1 MSFALAKQ
9 VIDQAV
15 RACIGCG
22 ACTGRC
28 AVLEERD
35 ASGALLPV
43 REGGAGKA
51 LVGGQRACVRA
62 ATVGEDAPTTCA
74 PMSADEAGAG
84 MTVGSLASLFSLVE
98 NAEDVAAVAS
108 AHPAV
113 VFAAR
118 RCFMCGYCT
127 LKCPTNVD
135 ARGMFTALRELFSL
149 GGVVDDSGFTM
160 TQVDKEWH
168 CFSAYRAVYGIWYVD
183 LPQIEDAPALGA
195 DTLFFPG
202 CPLASYSPDLTRQAF
217 AWLQENAGSVVF
229 TDACCGSPL
238 KTAGYGD
245 RADAYKKSL
254 VERMIAAGI
263 HRVVCVCP
271 GCAEELAAAA
281 AAQGAALEMVALP
294 QLLADAGVRVSAK
307 RARELVAQAAAEVR
321 EASGATEA
329 GEAVASNALSH
340 VGESAG
346 VQSDASEVADVC
358 AAASASKTASET
370 AVEVCIAPFDSCHD
384 REGVF
389 GGPLR
394 MLLQA
399 QDVRVVEMLHHGTN
413 ALCCGGAG
421 AVSLVDPAIKEQR
434 IDYLLKDEAAQ
445 TGAELLVSNCP
456 TCTYT
461 AAQKRRADIKAG
473 RAVSK
478 AVPCNYMELI
488 FPGRFDWNQV
498 FDQLEGMWSGQYAA
512 WVRSVLL

>member
-1 MSFALAKQ
+1 MSFSLAKQ
-9 VIDQAV
+9 MIDQAV

-43 REGGAGKA
+43 REGGAG
-51 LVGGQRACVRA
+51 
-62 ATVGEDAPTTCA
+62 
-74 PMSADEAGAG
+74 

-108 AHPAV
+108 AHPAA

-127 LKCPTNVD
+127 LGCPTSVD

-149 GGVVDDSGFTM
+149 GVVVDGNGFTM

-217 AWLQENAGSVVF
+217 AWLQENAGPVVF

-254 VERMIAAGI
+254 VKRMIAAGI

-271 GCAEELAAAA
+271 GCAEELATAA

-321 EASGATEA
+321 EASDAAEA
-329 GEAVASNALSH
+329 GESATADADALSH

-370 AVEVCIAPFDSCHD
+370 AAEVCIAPFDSCHD

-394 MLLQA
+394 TLLQA
-399 QDVRVVEMLHHGTN
+399 QDVRVVEMLHHGAN

-434 IDYLLKDEAAQ
+434 IDYLLKGEAAQ

-473 RAVSK
+473 CAVSK
-478 AVPCNYMELI
+478 AVPCNYLELI
-488 FPGRFDWNQV
+488 FPGRFDWNRV

>member
-9 VIDQAV
+9 AIDQAV

-43 REGGAGKA
+43 REG
-51 LVGGQRACVRA
+51 
-62 ATVGEDAPTTCA
+62 D
-74 PMSADEAGAG
+74 AG

-108 AHPAV
+108 AHPAA

-127 LKCPTNVD
+127 LGCPTSVD

-217 AWLQENAGSVVF
+217 AWLQENAGPVVY

-254 VERMIAAGI
+254 VERMIAVGI

-294 QLLADAGVRVSAK
+294 QLLADVGVRVSAK

-321 EASGATEA
+321 EASGAAEA
-329 GEAVASNALSH
+329 GEAATAEVDALSH
-340 VGESAG
+340 AGESAG
-346 VQSDASEVADVC
+346 VQPDAGEVAGVC

-399 QDVRVVEMLHHGTN
+399 QDVRVVEMLHHGAN

>member
-1 MSFALAKQ
+1 MSFSLAKQ
-9 VIDQAV
+9 VIDQV
-15 RACIGCG
+15 VHACIGCG
-22 ACTGRC
+22 ACTGYC

-43 REGGAGKA
+43 REGGAEKVPADG
-51 LVGGQRACVRA
+51 RHACARA
-62 ATVGEDAPTTCA
+62 ATAGADALATCA
-74 PMSADEAGAG
+74 PMSAGEAFVG
-84 MTVGSLASLFSLVE
+84 MTVGSLASLFSLME
-98 NAEDVAAVAS
+98 NAEDVAVVAS
-108 AHPAV
+108 EHPAA
-113 VFAAR
+113 VFAVR

-202 CPLASYSPDLTRQAF
+202 CPLVSYSSDLTRQAF
-217 AWLQENAGSVVF
+217 AWLQKNAGPVVF

-245 RADAYKKSL
+245 RADVYKKSL
-254 VERMIAAGI
+254 IKRVVAAGI
-263 HRVVCVCP
+263 RRVVCVCP
-271 GCAEELAAAA
+271 GCAEELASAA
-281 AAQGAALEMVALP
+281 AAQDAALETVALP
-294 QLLADAGVRVSAK
+294 QLLADAGMRVSAN
-307 RARELVAQAAAEVR
+307 RARELVVQAAAEER
-321 EASGATEA
+321 EASGAAEV
-329 GEAVASNALSH
+329 GEAAGAGALAH
-340 VGESAG
+340 AGESAG
-346 VQSDASEVADVC
+346 VQPEATEAADAC
-358 AAASASKTASET
+358 AALSVGET
-370 AVEVCIAPFDSCHD
+370 AGEIADAVRIAPFDSCHD

-389 GGPLR
+389 GDPLR
-394 MLLQA
+394 TLLQT
-399 QDVRVVEMLHHGTN
+399 QGVEVVEMLHHGAN

-434 IDYLLKDEAAQ
+434 IDYLLKGEAAQ

-473 RAVSK
+473 RAVSQ
-478 AVPCNYMELI
+478 AVPCNYLELI

>member
-1 MSFALAKQ
+1 MSFSLAKQ

-35 ASGALLPV
+35 ASGALLPM
-43 REGGAGKA
+43 REDGAGKA
-51 LVGGQRACVRA
+51 
-62 ATVGEDAPTTCA
+62 
-74 PMSADEAGAG
+74 SEAFAG

-108 AHPAV
+108 AHPAA

-127 LKCPTNVD
+127 LGCPTSVD

-149 GGVVDDSGFTM
+149 GGVVDGSGFTM

-183 LPQIEDAPALGA
+183 LPPIEDAPALGA

-217 AWLQENAGSVVF
+217 AWLQENAGPVVF

-254 VERMIAAGI
+254 VERMVAAGV

-281 AAQGAALEMVALP
+281 SAQGAALEMVALP
-294 QLLADAGVRVSAK
+294 QLLADAGVRVSVN
-307 RARELVAQAAAEVR
+307 RARELVAQAATEVR
-321 EASGATEA
+321 EASGAAEA
-329 GEAVASNALSH
+329 GEVATADALSH
-340 VGESAG
+340 AGESAG
-346 VQSDASEVADVC
+346 AQPDATEVADAC
-358 AAASASKTASET
+358 AAPSAGET
-370 AVEVCIAPFDSCHD
+370 AGAQPEATEVADACAALSAGETAGEIADAVRIAPFDSCHD

-394 MLLQA
+394 TLLQA
-399 QDVRVVEMLHHGTN
+399 QDIRVVEMLHHGAN

-445 TGAELLVSNCP
+445 AGAELLVSNCP

-461 AAQKRRADIKAG
+461 AAQKRRADIKAE

-478 AVPCNYMELI
+478 AVPCNYLELI

>member
-9 VIDQAV
+9 AIDQAA

-43 REGGAGKA
+43 REGEAGK
-51 LVGGQRACVRA
+51 
-62 ATVGEDAPTTCA
+62 
-74 PMSADEAGAG
+74 
-84 MTVGSLASLFSLVE
+84 TVGSLASLFSLVE
-98 NAEDVAAVAS
+98 NAEDVAAAAS
-108 AHPAV
+108 AHPAA
-113 VFAAR
+113 VFAVR

-127 LKCPTNVD
+127 LGCPTNVD

-149 GGVVDDSGFTM
+149 GGVVDGSGFTM

-183 LPQIEDAPALGA
+183 LPPIEDAPALGA

-217 AWLQENAGSVVF
+217 AWLQESVGPVVF

-254 VERMIAAGI
+254 VERMVAARI

-321 EASGATEA
+321 EASGAAEA
-329 GEAVASNALSH
+329 GEAVDANALSH
-340 VGESAG
+340 AG
-346 VQSDASEVADVC
+346 GTAGAQPEATEVADAC
-358 AAASASKTASET
+358 TTLSASET
-370 AVEVCIAPFDSCHD
+370 ADAVRIAPFDSCHD

-394 MLLQA
+394 TLLQT
-399 QDVRVVEMLHHGTN
+399 QDVQVVEMLHHGANT
-413 ALCCGGAG
+413 LCCGGAG

-434 IDYLLKDEAAQ
+434 IDYLLKGEAAQ
-445 TGAELLVSNCP
+445 TGAELLISNCP

-478 AVPCNYMELI
+478 AVPCNYLELI

>member
-1 MSFALAKQ
+1 MSFSLAKQ

-43 REGGAGKA
+43 REGGA
-51 LVGGQRACVRA
+51 
-62 ATVGEDAPTTCA
+62 D
-74 PMSADEAGAG
+74 

-98 NAEDVAAVAS
+98 NAEDVADVAS
-108 AHPAV
+108 AHPAA
-113 VFAAR
+113 VFAVR

-127 LKCPTNVD
+127 LKCPTHVD
-135 ARGMFTALRELFSL
+135 ARGMFTALRELFAL
-149 GGVVDDSGFTM
+149 GGVVDGSGFTM

-217 AWLQENAGSVVF
+217 AWLQENAGPVVF

-245 RADAYKKSL
+245 RADTYKKSL
-254 VERMIAAGI
+254 IERMVAAGI
-263 HRVVCVCP
+263 KRVVCVCP
-271 GCAEELAAAA
+271 GCAEELASAAT
-281 AAQGAALEMVALP
+281 AQGAALEMVALP
-294 QLLADAGVRVSAK
+294 QLLADAGVRVSAD
-307 RARELVAQAAAEVR
+307 RVRELTAQAAAAAQ
-321 EASGATEA
+321 EASGTAVANKVATAGALSCAGEPAGAQPGATEA
-329 GEAVASNALSH
+329 
-340 VGESAG
+340 
-346 VQSDASEVADVC
+346 QDAC
-358 AAASASKTASET
+358 AAASAGGNTGET
-370 AVEVCIAPFDSCHD
+370 AGAVRIAPFDSCHD

-394 MLLQA
+394 TLLQA
-399 QDVRVVEMLHHGTN
+399 QDVRVVEMLHHGAN

-434 IDYLLKDEAAQ
+434 IDYLLKGEAAQ

-473 RAVSK
+473 CAVSK
-478 AVPCNYMELI
+478 AVPCNYLELI

>member
-307 RARELVAQAAAEVR
+307 RAR
-321 EASGATEA
+321 
-329 GEAVASNALSH
+329 
-340 VGESAG
+340 
-346 VQSDASEVADVC
+346 
-358 AAASASKTASET
+358 
-370 AVEVCIAPFDSCHD
+370 
-384 REGVF
+384 
-389 GGPLR
+389 
-394 MLLQA
+394 
-399 QDVRVVEMLHHGTN
+399 
-413 ALCCGGAG
+413 
-421 AVSLVDPAIKEQR
+421 
-434 IDYLLKDEAAQ
+434 
-445 TGAELLVSNCP
+445 
-456 TCTYT
+456 
-461 AAQKRRADIKAG
+461 
-473 RAVSK
+473 
-478 AVPCNYMELI
+478 
-488 FPGRFDWNQV
+488 
-498 FDQLEGMWSGQYAA
+498 
-512 WVRSVLL
+512 

>member
-9 VIDQAV
+9 VIDQVV

-43 REGGAGKA
+43 REGGA
-51 LVGGQRACVRA
+51 
-62 ATVGEDAPTTCA
+62 D
-74 PMSADEAGAG
+74 

-108 AHPAV
+108 AHPAA

-127 LKCPTNVD
+127 LGCPTSVD

-149 GGVVDDSGFTM
+149 GGVVDGSGFTM

-183 LPQIEDAPALGA
+183 LPSIEDAPALGA

-217 AWLQENAGSVVF
+217 SWLQEKTGPVVF

-254 VERMIAAGI
+254 VERMVAAGI
-263 HRVVCVCP
+263 RRVVCVCP
-271 GCAEELAAAA
+271 GCAEELASAA
-281 AAQGAALEMVALP
+281 AAQGTALEMVALP
-294 QLLADAGVRVSAK
+294 QLLADAGVRVSAN

-321 EASGATEA
+321 EASDAAEAVESTGAGALSEA
-329 GEAVASNALSH
+329 GET
-340 VGESAG
+340 
-346 VQSDASEVADVC
+346 AD
-358 AAASASKTASET
+358 ET
-370 AVEVCIAPFDSCHD
+370 AVVVRIAPFDSCHD

-394 MLLQA
+394 TLLQT
-399 QDVRVVEMLHHGTN
+399 QGIQVVEMLHHGAN

-434 IDYLLKDEAAQ
+434 IDYLLKGEAAQ
-445 TGAELLVSNCP
+445 TGVELLVSNCP

-473 RAVSK
+473 RAVSQ
-478 AVPCNYMELI
+478 AVPCNYLELI

>member
-1 MSFALAKQ
+1 MSFSLAKQ

-15 RACIGCG
+15 HACIGCG

-43 REGGAGKA
+43 R
-51 LVGGQRACVRA
+51 
-62 ATVGEDAPTTCA
+62 
-74 PMSADEAGAG
+74 EAGAG

-108 AHPAV
+108 AHPAA
-113 VFAAR
+113 VFAVR

-217 AWLQENAGSVVF
+217 AWLQKNAGPVVF

-245 RADAYKKSL
+245 RADVYKKSL
-254 VERMIAAGI
+254 IKRVVAAGI
-263 HRVVCVCP
+263 RRVVCVCP
-271 GCAEELAAAA
+271 GCAEELASAA
-281 AAQGAALEMVALP
+281 AAQDAALETVALP
-294 QLLADAGVRVSAK
+294 QLLADAGVRVSAN
-307 RARELVAQAAAEVR
+307 RAREIVAQAAAEVR
-321 EASGATEA
+321 EASGASEVVESA
-329 GEAVASNALSH
+329 GAGALSH
-340 VGESAG
+340 AGESAG
-346 VQSDASEVADVC
+346 VQPEATEAANVC
-358 AAASASKTASET
+358 AAPSASKPAGET
-370 AVEVCIAPFDSCHD
+370 TDAVRIAPFDSCHD

-389 GGPLR
+389 GDPLR
-394 MLLQA
+394 TLLQM
-399 QDVRVVEMLHHGTN
+399 QDVQVVEMLHHGAN

-434 IDYLLKDEAAQ
+434 IDYLLKGEAAQ

-473 RAVSK
+473 RAVSQ
-478 AVPCNYMELI
+478 AVPCNYLELI

>member
-1 MSFALAKQ
+1 MSFSLAKQ

-35 ASGALLPV
+35 ASGALLPA
-43 REGGAGKA
+43 REG
-51 LVGGQRACVRA
+51 
-62 ATVGEDAPTTCA
+62 
-74 PMSADEAGAG
+74 GAG

-108 AHPAV
+108 EHPAA
-113 VFAAR
+113 VFAVR

-195 DTLFFPG
+195 DTLFSPG
-202 CPLASYSPDLTRQAF
+202 CPLTSYSSDLTRQAF
-217 AWLQENAGSVVF
+217 AWLQENAGPVVF

-245 RADAYKKSL
+245 RADSYKKSL
-254 VERMIAAGI
+254 VERMVAAGI

-271 GCAEELAAAA
+271 GCAEELASAAS
-281 AAQGAALEMVALP
+281 AQGAALEMVALP
-294 QLLADAGVRVSAK
+294 QLLADAGVRVSAD
-307 RARELVAQAAAEVR
+307 RARELVAQAAAEAR
-321 EASGATEA
+321 EASGATGA
-329 GEAVASNALSH
+329 GEAAAADMLSHAGETAGEQPEVVEAVDVNAVAS
-340 VGESAG
+340 VGG
-346 VQSDASEVADVC
+346 T
-358 AAASASKTASET
+358 ASKTADET
-370 AVEVCIAPFDSCHD
+370 ADTVRIAPFDSCHD

-394 MLLQA
+394 TLLQA
-399 QDVRVVEMLHHGTN
+399 QDVQVVEMLHHGAN

-421 AVSLVDPAIKEQR
+421 AVSLVDPAIKDQR
-434 IDYLLKDEAAQ
+434 IDYLFKGEAAQ

-473 RAVSK
+473 CAVSQ
-478 AVPCNYMELI
+478 AAPCNYLELI

>member
-1 MSFALAKQ
+1 MSFSLAKQ

-15 RACIGCG
+15 HACIGCG

-28 AVLEERD
+28 AVLKERD

-51 LVGGQRACVRA
+51 LVSGQRACARA
-62 ATVGEDAPTTCA
+62 ATAGVDALAAGEDALATSA
-74 PMSADEAGAG
+74 PMSADEAGAD

-108 AHPAV
+108 AHPAA
-113 VFAAR
+113 VFAVR

-127 LKCPTNVD
+127 LKCPTHVD
-135 ARGMFTALRELFSL
+135 ARGMFTALRELFAL
-149 GGVVDDSGFTM
+149 GGVVDGSGFTM

-183 LPQIEDAPALGA
+183 LPPIEDAPALGA

-217 AWLQENAGSVVF
+217 AWLQENAGPVVF

-254 VERMIAAGI
+254 VERMVAAGI
-263 HRVVCVCP
+263 RRVVCVCP
-271 GCAEELAAAA
+271 GCAEELASAA
-281 AAQGAALEMVALP
+281 AAQGAALEMIALP
-294 QLLADAGVRVSAK
+294 QLLADAGVRVSAN

-321 EASGATEA
+321 EASDAAEAVESTGAGALSDA
-329 GEAVASNALSH
+329 GET
-340 VGESAG
+340 
-346 VQSDASEVADVC
+346 AD
-358 AAASASKTASET
+358 ET
-370 AVEVCIAPFDSCHD
+370 AVVVRIAPFDSCHD

-394 MLLQA
+394 TLLQT
-399 QDVRVVEMLHHGTN
+399 QGIQVVEMLHHGAN

-434 IDYLLKDEAAQ
+434 IDYLLKGEAAQ
-445 TGAELLVSNCP
+445 TGVELLVSNCP

-473 RAVSK
+473 CAVSK
-478 AVPCNYMELI
+478 AVPCNYLELI

>member
-1 MSFALAKQ
+1 MSFSLAKQ

-35 ASGALLPV
+35 ASGALLPA
-43 REGGAGKA
+43 REGGA
-51 LVGGQRACVRA
+51 
-62 ATVGEDAPTTCA
+62 D
-74 PMSADEAGAG
+74 

-98 NAEDVAAVAS
+98 NAEDVVAVAS
-108 AHPAV
+108 EHPAA
-113 VFAAR
+113 VFAVR

-195 DTLFFPG
+195 DTLLFPG

-217 AWLQENAGSVVF
+217 AWLQENAGPAVF

-254 VERMIAAGI
+254 VERMVEAGV

-271 GCAEELAAAA
+271 GCAEELATAA
-281 AAQGAALEMVALP
+281 AAQGTALEMVALP
-294 QLLADAGVRVSAK
+294 QLLADAGVRVSAN

-321 EASGATEA
+321 EASGAAEA
-329 GEAVASNALSH
+329 DEAVASDVLSLA
-340 VGESAG
+340 GESAG
-346 VQSDASEVADVC
+346 VQPEATEAADVC
-358 AAASASKTASET
+358 AALSAGETASEIADKT
-370 AVEVCIAPFDSCHD
+370 ADAVRIAPFDSCHD

-394 MLLQA
+394 TLLQT
-399 QDVRVVEMLHHGTN
+399 QGVRVVEMLHHGTN

-434 IDYLLKDEAAQ
+434 IDYLLKDEAVQ

-473 RAVSK
+473 CAVSK
-478 AVPCNYMELI
+478 AVPCNYLELI

>member
-1 MSFALAKQ
+1 MSFSLAKQ
-9 VIDQAV
+9 EIDQAV

-43 REGGAGKA
+43 REG
-51 LVGGQRACVRA
+51 
-62 ATVGEDAPTTCA
+62 E
-74 PMSADEAGAG
+74 AG

-108 AHPAV
+108 AHPAA
-113 VFAAR
+113 VFAVR

-127 LKCPTNVD
+127 LGCPTNVD

-160 TQVDKEWH
+160 TQVDREWH

-183 LPQIEDAPALGA
+183 LPSIEDAPALGA

-217 AWLQENAGSVVF
+217 SWLQENTVPVVF

-238 KTAGYGD
+238 KTAGYSD

-254 VERMIAAGI
+254 VERMVAAGI

-271 GCAEELAAAA
+271 GCAEELAATA

-307 RARELVAQAAAEVR
+307 RARELVAQAAAEAR
-321 EASGATEA
+321 EASSAVEA
-329 GEAVASNALSH
+329 GEAVDANALSH
-340 VGESAG
+340 TGGTAG
-346 VQSDASEVADVC
+346 AQPEATEVADAC
-358 AAASASKTASET
+358 AAPSASET
-370 AVEVCIAPFDSCHD
+370 ADETADAVRIAPFDSCHD

-394 MLLQA
+394 MLLQT
-399 QDVRVVEMLHHGTN
+399 QDVQVVEMLHHGANT
-413 ALCCGGAG
+413 LCCGGAG

-473 RAVSK
+473 RAVSQ
-478 AVPCNYMELI
+478 AVPCNYLELI
-488 FPGRFDWNQV
+488 FPGRFDWDQV

>member
-9 VIDQAV
+9 VIDQVV

-43 REGGAGKA
+43 REGGA
-51 LVGGQRACVRA
+51 
-62 ATVGEDAPTTCA
+62 D
-74 PMSADEAGAG
+74 

-108 AHPAV
+108 AHPAA

-127 LKCPTNVD
+127 LGCPTSVD

-149 GGVVDDSGFTM
+149 GGVVDGSGFTM

-183 LPQIEDAPALGA
+183 LPPIEDAPALGA

-217 AWLQENAGSVVF
+217 SWLQEKTGPVVF

-254 VERMIAAGI
+254 VERMVAAGI
-263 HRVVCVCP
+263 RRVVCVCP
-271 GCAEELAAAA
+271 GCAEELASAA
-281 AAQGAALEMVALP
+281 AAQGTALEMVALP
-294 QLLADAGVRVSAK
+294 QLLADAGVRVSAN

-321 EASGATEA
+321 EASDAAEAVESTGAGALSEA
-329 GEAVASNALSH
+329 GET
-340 VGESAG
+340 
-346 VQSDASEVADVC
+346 AD
-358 AAASASKTASET
+358 ET
-370 AVEVCIAPFDSCHD
+370 AVVVRIAPFDSCHD

-394 MLLQA
+394 TLLQT
-399 QDVRVVEMLHHGTN
+399 QGIQVVEMLHHGAN

-434 IDYLLKDEAAQ
+434 IDYLLKGEAAQ
-445 TGAELLVSNCP
+445 TGVELLVSNCP

-473 RAVSK
+473 RAVSQ
-478 AVPCNYMELI
+478 AVPCNYLELI

>member
-1 MSFALAKQ
+1 MSFSLAKQ
-9 VIDQAV
+9 VIDRAV

-35 ASGALLPV
+35 ASGPLLPV
-43 REGGAGKA
+43 REGGA
-51 LVGGQRACVRA
+51 
-62 ATVGEDAPTTCA
+62 D
-74 PMSADEAGAG
+74 

-98 NAEDVAAVAS
+98 NAEDIAAVAS
-108 AHPAV
+108 AHPAA

-127 LKCPTNVD
+127 LGCPTSVD

-149 GGVVDDSGFTM
+149 GGVVDGSGFTM

-217 AWLQENAGSVVF
+217 AWLQENAGPVVF

-271 GCAEELAAAA
+271 GCAEELASAA

-294 QLLADAGVRVSAK
+294 QLLADAGVRVSAN

-321 EASGATEA
+321 EASGAAEA
-329 GEAVASNALSH
+329 GESATADADALSH
-340 VGESAG
+340 AGESAG
-346 VQSDASEVADVC
+346 AQSDASEVADVC

-370 AVEVCIAPFDSCHD
+370 AVEVCVAPFDSCHD

-394 MLLQA
+394 TLLQA
-399 QDVRVVEMLHHGTN
+399 QDVRVVEMLHHGAN

-434 IDYLLKDEAAQ
+434 IDYLLKGEAAQ
-445 TGAELLVSNCP
+445 TGADLLVSNCP

-473 RAVSK
+473 CAVSK
-478 AVPCNYMELI
+478 AVPCNYLELI